1 MAVEKFIA
9 IASLGLFVMFSGEI
23 VTIYHF
29 MSQPED
35 TNTII
40 IEPNPKIYQFISI
53 GVAPASIMVGIS
65 FIMTKRYGSKQ
76 VGTIIIA
83 GGVILLVGMTYSYTL
98 VDDIAKNYLI
108 PVVQLTP
115 LLFMAVSIP
124 VIIIGIS
131 LFKIKKPKQ
140 KKDYV

>member
-76 VGTIIIA
+76 IGTIIY
-83 GGVILLVGMTYSYTL
+83 GCFNSC
-98 VDDIAKNYLI
+98 DNYW
-108 PVVQLTP
+108 
-115 LLFMAVSIP
+115 
-124 VIIIGIS
+124 
-131 LFKIKKPKQ
+131 
-140 KKDYV
+140 D

>member
-23 VTIYHF
+23 VTMYHF
-29 MSQPED
+29 MSQPQD
-35 TNTII
+35 TKTPI
-40 IEPNPKIYQFISI
+40 IEPEPKILQFISI
-53 GVAPASIMVGIS
+53 GVAPALILAGVS
-65 FIMTKRYGSKQ
+65 FIMVKRYGSKQ
-76 VGTIIIA
+76 IGPIIIA
-83 GGVILLVGMTYSYTL
+83 GGVILLVVMAYSYTL
-98 VDDIAKNYLI
+98 VDDINKNYLI
-108 PVVQLTP
+108 LAVQLTP